1 MSTLY
6 YIDNYIFFILLKP
19 YENLIKM
26 GIKSRIAKN
35 YEEAIINFDKAIE
48 LRNLNPKKAYNEK
61 GVTLFEIHEYDKA
74 ICCFDKCI
82 EIDPKD
88 SDYYANKA
96 ATLLNIEQYDN
107 ALEVINKAI
116 ELNSNDSSTHNIRG
130 RLNNKIFINYT
141 IYVLKNLGIIL
152 LNLKNYDD
160 ALCSFSRSTDL
171 NPKDAKYHKSKGIYK
186 LTF

>member
-1 MSTLY
+1 
-6 YIDNYIFFILLKP
+6 
-19 YENLIKM
+19 M

-48 LRNLNPKKAYNEK
+48 LRNFNPKKAYNEK

-74 ICCFDKCI
+74 ISCFDKCI
-82 EIDPKD
+82 EIDPTD

-116 ELNSNDSSTHNIRG
+116 ELNSNDSSIHNIKG
-130 RLNNKIFINYT
+130 ILYVIKFSLIIIIFY
-141 IYVLKNLGIIL
+141 KNLGIIL
-152 LNLKNYDD
+152 LNLKNHDE
-160 ALCSFSRSTDL
+160 ALCSFSRSIGL

-186 LTF
+186 N

>member
-1 MSTLY
+1 MRKIRECHY
-6 YIDNYIFFILLKP
+6 AFFSSL
-19 YENLIKM
+19 
-26 GIKSRIAKN
+26 
-35 YEEAIINFDKAIE
+35 
-48 LRNLNPKKAYNEK
+48 KKAYNEK

-82 EIDPKD
+82 EIDPTD

-141 IYVLKNLGIIL
+141 IY
-152 LNLKNYDD
+152 
-160 ALCSFSRSTDL
+160 LC
-171 NPKDAKYHKSKGIYK
+171 YK
-186 LTF
+186 KFRYYFVKFKKL